1 MGPEEPDSGF
11 AASQR
16 DLAQARQV
24 RFGARTPVA
33 ASALVETI
41 IGGPAAVKI
50 KKFLRV
56 NAILAKELP
65 EALRIR
71 ISPVRLE
78 GGIVTIEVADSVLL
92 AELRNHHQHRL
103 VAALVAGGSGANRI
117 TWRLAK
123 TSNAARPGRR

>member
-1 MGPEEPDSGF
+1 MRPQNPDSGM

-16 DLAQARQV
+16 DLDQARQV
-24 RFGARTPVA
+24 RHGGRTAIA

-50 KKFLRV
+50 KKFLRI
-56 NAILAKELP
+56 NAVLAKELP
-65 EALRIR
+65 AALRAR
-71 ISPVRLE
+71 ITPVRLE

-123 TSNAARPGRR
+123 TRHRANRPAN